1 MIPSKLCFST
11 RLAVPY
17 RKYSSVS
24 NHVFSLMEVLS
35 DSTPLC
41 TLTRRNR
48 LGRRP
53 KRKSSRNTAKKQSRG
68 NPKHDFLVRKPPQVC
83 TTHTTV
89 WAPSHLTSSA
99 IKWILSYKS
108 WCPRTTSTTVPI
120 IAAEKSELHPSP
132 FRRNTPNSI
141 AYNGHSYISRRRSL
155 TGHFQENNGA
165 LEQRVIQYRC
175 TTVQLILQRNQN
187 FLCHRCSSIL
197 AKMQYIVLDAR

>member
-1 MIPSKLCFST
+1 MYHTHHSVGTLTFN
-11 RLAVPY
+11 V
-17 RKYSSVS
+17 VS
-24 NHVFSLMEVLS
+24 NKVDTFVQVLVPS
-35 DSTPLC
+35 YNEYYC
-41 TLTRRNR
+41 T
-48 LGRRP
+48 
-53 KRKSSRNTAKKQSRG
+53 
-68 NPKHDFLVRKPPQVC
+68 D
-83 TTHTTV
+83 
-89 WAPSHLTSSA
+89 
-99 IKWILSYKS
+99 Y